1 MPSCHVHPL
10 PYHSDPS
17 CLFAIIH
24 EAPGAVMLDSG
35 RPIATRGRYDL
46 MSAWP
51 LAELA
56 PLPDESANRFFAR
69 LREAAGSL
77 GPAQLPAPY
86 ELPFAGGLLGYLSYD
101 LGRRIERI
109 GEHARDDLG
118 LPLASVGLYAW
129 ALISDH
135 QAGTSQL
142 VFHPRLDERERQRL
156 IALFS
161 EEAQGTAG
169 DFKLLGKFRRSI
181 SASDY
186 RQAIRRIQDY
196 IQAGDCYQVN
206 YSQRFQAACSGS
218 PWPAYRALREACPTP
233 FSGYLRLADGA
244 ILSLSPERF
253 LKLGKGKVETRPIKG
268 TRPRGK
274 TPEEDMALAASLLAS
289 PKDRAENLMI
299 VDLLRNDIGRSCQ
312 PGSVRVPE
320 LFALESYPNVH
331 RLVSSVTGELA
342 PGRTPSTCWKAASP
356 AARSPAR
363 RRFAPCRSSTSWN
376 RADAASTAAACST
389 STCAARWTARSPS
402 APCWSGT
409 ARSVAGAAAASSPT
423 RTGRTSTRK
432 PWTRSGCCWKPWKE
446 WPGQR
451 PRNEKSPRSAG
462 SFIGG
467 AATGS
472 ANGWK
477 P

>member
-1 MPSCHVHPL
+1 
-10 PYHSDPS
+10 
-17 CLFAIIH
+17 
-24 EAPGAVMLDSG
+24 
-35 RPIATRGRYDL
+35 

-169 DFKLLGKFRRSI
+169 NFKLLGKFRRSI

-268 TRPRGK
+268 TCPRGK
-274 TPEEDMALAASLLAS
+274 TP
-289 PKDRAENLMI
+289 R
-299 VDLLRNDIGRSCQ
+299 
-312 PGSVRVPE
+312 
-320 LFALESYPNVH
+320 
-331 RLVSSVTGELA
+331 
-342 PGRTPSTCWKAASP
+342 RTW
-356 AARSPAR
+356 RWR
-363 RRFAPCRSSTSWN
+363 RRCWPAPR
-376 RADAASTAAACST
+376 
-389 STCAARWTARSPS
+389 TARK
-402 APCWSGT
+402 T
-409 ARSVAGAAAASSPT
+409 
-423 RTGRTSTRK
+423 
-432 PWTRSGCCWKPWKE
+432 
-446 WPGQR
+446 
-451 PRNEKSPRSAG
+451 
-462 SFIGG
+462 
-467 AATGS
+467 
-472 ANGWK
+472 
-477 P
+477 

>member
-1 MPSCHVHPL
+1 M
-10 PYHSDPS
+10 
-17 CLFAIIH
+17 
-24 EAPGAVMLDSG
+24 MLDSG

-169 DFKLLGKFRRSI
+169 NFKLLGKFRRSI

-196 IQAGDCYQVN
+196 IQ
-206 YSQRFQAACSGS
+206 QATA
-218 PWPAYRALREACPTP
+218 
-233 FSGYLRLADGA
+233 
-244 ILSLSPERF
+244 
-253 LKLGKGKVETRPIKG
+253 TR
-268 TRPRGK
+268 
-274 TPEEDMALAASLLAS
+274 
-289 PKDRAENLMI
+289 
-299 VDLLRNDIGRSCQ
+299 
-312 PGSVRVPE
+312 
-320 LFALESYPNVH
+320 
-331 RLVSSVTGELA
+331 
-342 PGRTPSTCWKAASP
+342 
-356 AARSPAR
+356 
-363 RRFAPCRSSTSWN
+363 
-376 RADAASTAAACST
+376 
-389 STCAARWTARSPS
+389 
-402 APCWSGT
+402 
-409 ARSVAGAAAASSPT
+409 
-423 RTGRTSTRK
+423 
-432 PWTRSGCCWKPWKE
+432 
-446 WPGQR
+446 
-451 PRNEKSPRSAG
+451 
-462 SFIGG
+462 
-467 AATGS
+467 
-472 ANGWK
+472 
-477 P
+477 